1 MNREISERRYRNQ
14 KQLGTKKQLETRAD
28 GAESP
33 TTPPVPAPLMVPP
46 DAPRQH
52 FQATSTHPLLLLK
65 SAKACNHWR
74 KSISHQPPNHQ
85 PIPPENRP
93 WLGPSRLVSVP
104 LSSQT
109 NLGVGKT
116 RENSFARHELGVA
129 SRLFNV

>member
-52 FQATSTHPLLLLK
+52 FQATSTHPLLSAK
-65 SAKACNHWR
+65 SARPRRHWPNPSGYR
-74 KSISHQPPNHQ
+74 PPDHK